1 MTPGYPYSE
10 DVLNEWALIEA
21 TSDEV
26 FEAKAWAL
34 ALGTATRQAF
44 DRFDAAVHAAEEARA
59 RAEQAY
65 EDFERVR
72 TTAAQALTMTAREL
86 DHIDVEGLL

>member
-1 MTPGYPYSE
+1 MTPGYPYS
-10 DVLNEWALIEA
+10 DAVLDEWALIEA
-21 TSDEV
+21 TCDEV

-44 DRFDAAVHAAEEARA
+44 DRFDAAVHAAEEARQ

-65 EDFERVR
+65 ADFLSIAE
-72 TTAAQALTMTAREL
+72 TTRQAATLTAREFDRYDL
-86 DHIDVEGLL
+86 EGLL